1 MDVNPLLSFGT
12 NSVHRSLYRP
22 VLGLAAL
29 IPPLAWSQTP
39 TPSSAAVSV
48 DEVVQL
54 SPFQVSARGDRG
66 YAVGNSVGASRVN
79 LRLEDISTAVATL
92 NRAFQDDLGAAN
104 IVESIKYISGVDMAA
119 PLAEQW
125 SIRGTGTSLSMLDG
139 VPDAAGSRERYD
151 PFLTE
156 RIEVLK
162 GPVGTLY
169 GSHAAGGLIN
179 RVSKVPLPVRRNE
192 LVVSA
197 GSWGQKR
204 VDADFTGPVDDAKK
218 LLYRGIGSVRDGEY
232 VFDKSIYDTKTF
244 SPSVSYALSPRSKVW
259 ARYIYRFEQRPS
271 EGNQNFFLDAG
282 NNVSYFIPTDASLD
296 NLDTTFRTWFRSYE
310 GGYDNAFTTGR
321 VEWATRAVVRYSVA
335 DSDSIQY
342 TKPRFR
348 FIDGNGL
355 VIGTQANTLFSDPRW
370 VTIDFDR
377 GRRERATEQESH
389 VYNADLSAKFTL
401 GPVEQWAL
409 TYFQGGGNESSA
421 LEKIA
426 NYAPSNIHRPV
437 YFANGSAGIT
447 GPFSNST
454 NTRSENEWYA
464 WGIHDNIFLFD
475 RRVIFAGGARFDH
488 QETEARNRLNN
499 TTTSAVNEEWSY
511 KFGAIGKPFQGAA
524 VFYNWSQTF
533 TPENRVDAITGQ
545 TFPNQIS
552 SIKEGGVKLDI
563 FSNRISG
570 TFTVFDILQEQV
582 VVNVHDPVTGLQ
594 RLQALGNRVIRGWE
608 ADFDSQPIDN
618 LTLKVGVGSID
629 KATTETGLRPRWVG
643 IGINYK
649 AFAKYT
655 IGTGVLKG
663 LALGAGVVY
672 TNDSAG
678 DSTDTFTLPGY
689 AIYDGL
695 IQYGRNQWSIQL
707 NVYNV
712 SDKVYAITAVDRTR
726 IYSGEPRNL
735 RASWRLRF

>member
-1 MDVNPLLSFGT
+1 MEPLTACGVRLRIAVVSARFSAIAVGCLCGFDLQAQT
-12 NSVHRSLYRP
+12 SPAQN
-22 VLGLAAL
+22 AA
-29 IPPLAWSQTP
+29 PP
-39 TPSSAAVSV
+39 
-48 DEVVQL
+48 DEVVHL
-54 SPFQVSARGDRG
+54 SPFEVSARGDRG

-79 LRLEDISTAVATL
+79 LPLEDISTAVATL
-92 NRAFQDDLGAAN
+92 NRAFQDDLGVAN
-104 IVESIKYISGVDMAA
+104 IIEAIKYISGVDMAA

-139 VPDAAGSRERYD
+139 VPDAGGSRERYD

-192 LVVSA
+192 LVLSA
-197 GSWGQKR
+197 GSWAQKR
-204 VDADFTGPVDDAKK
+204 VDFDSTGPVDDGKK
-218 LLYRGIGSVRDGEY
+218 LLYRFIGSLRDGEY
-232 VFDKSIYDTKTF
+232 VFDHSVYDTQTI
-244 SPSVSYALSPRSKVW
+244 SPSVSYALTPRSKVW
-259 ARYIYRFEQRPS
+259 ARFVYRAEQRPS
-271 EGNQNFFLDAG
+271 EGNQNYFLDAA
-282 NNVSYFIPTDASLD
+282 NKVSYFVPRDMSLD
-296 NLDTTFRTWFRSYE
+296 NYDTTFKTWFRSYE

-321 VEWATRAVVRYSVA
+321 VEWATRALFRYSVA
-335 DSDSIQY
+335 DSSSIQY
-342 TKPRFR
+342 TKPRYR
-348 FIDGNGL
+348 FIDATGV

-377 GRRERATEQESH
+377 GRRERATDQESY
-389 VYNADLSAKFTL
+389 VYNGDLSAKFNL
-401 GPVEQWAL
+401 GKVEQWAL
-409 TYFQGGGNESSA
+409 TYFQGGASYSNA

-426 NYAPSNIHRPV
+426 NYAPSNVNRPV
-437 YFANGSAGIT
+437 YFGNGSAGIT

-454 NTRSENEWYA
+454 NTYNANEWYA

-488 QETEARNRLNN
+488 QDTNALNRLNG
-499 TTTSAVNEEWSY
+499 TRTVAENEEWSY

-533 TPENRVDAITGQ
+533 TPENRVDAQTGQ

-552 SIKEGGVKLDI
+552 TINEGGVKLDLL
-563 FSNRISG
+563 SNRVTG

-608 ADFDSQPIDN
+608 ADFDTQPIDSVF
-618 LTLKVGVGSID
+618 LKVGVGSID

-649 AFAKYT
+649 AFLKYT
-655 IGTGVLKG
+655 VPTGVLKG
-663 LALGAGVVY
+663 LSIGGGVVY

-689 AIYDGL
+689 AVYDGL
-695 IQYGRNQWSIQL
+695 LQYARDRWSIQL
-707 NVYNV
+707 NVYNL

-726 IYSGEPRNL
+726 IYSGEPRNY
-735 RASWRLRF
+735 RASWRWKF